1 MFVIFHLLAELVSN
15 TRPWLE
21 ELYWNS
27 AQLVDFDLEKMDS
40 EEKYAAQFGLEKEI
54 LGKNGDIDG
63 ALIAAAPLLRHVSV
77 GPLGSPTHRPW
88 TFCAP
93 SQETSLALKMALYCP
108 QGSGMLRQ
116 QYSNS
121 IIAFI

>member
-15 TRPWLE
+15 TSPWLE

-40 EEKYAAQFGLEKEI
+40 EEKYAAPFRMEKEI
-54 LGKNGDIDG
+54 LGKNEDICG
-63 ALIAAAPLLRHVSV
+63 ALIATAPLLRHVSV
-77 GPLGSPTHRPW
+77 GPLGSPIHRLW

-93 SQETSLALKMALYCP
+93 SQETNLAPTSRILYTFMT
-108 QGSGMLRQ
+108 GMLRACEL
-116 QYSNS
+116 YHNISL
-121 IIAFI
+121 